1 MFSPFGDLS
10 RILLPP
16 SGTIGV
22 VEFAHSVDASKAFKS
37 VAYRRIKDSII
48 YLERGPATMFT
59 KPPGDKSSNLRHPA
73 IASAVEPVSV
83 TGASTDDSEIP
94 PGATLFV
101 KNLAFVTTDETL
113 NSAFRSLPGFAFA
126 RVQTKPDPKRPGA
139 RLSMG
144 FGFIGFRSVESAQKA
159 LSGMQG
165 AVVDG
170 HALQVKFAKRGES
183 DDKGGA
189 APIGSTKT
197 TKMIVK
203 NLPFEA
209 TKKDVREL
217 FRYVARV
224 RCQLS
229 WYLTTLV

>member
-1 MFSPFGDLS
+1 M
-10 RILLPP
+10 
-16 SGTIGV
+16 GV
-22 VEFAHSVDASKAFKS
+22 IEFVHSIDASKAFKA

-48 YLERGPATMFT
+48 YLERGPAGMFT
-59 KPPGDKSSNLRHPA
+59 RPPNNGQPTSKLA
-73 IASAVEPVSV
+73 ISSAVEPITAPEVAIDN
-83 TGASTDDSEIP
+83 TETP

-101 KNLAFVTTDETL
+101 KNLAFATTDDAL

-144 FGFIGFRSVESAQKA
+144 FGFVGFRSVESAQRA
-159 LSGMQG
+159 LPGMQG

-170 HALQVKFAKRGES
+170 HALQVKFAKRGEAEG
-183 DDKGGA
+183 KGGM
-189 APIGSTKT
+189 PSGVGSSKT

-217 FRYVARV
+217 FR
-224 RCQLS
+224 
-229 WYLTTLV
+229 

>member
-1 MFSPFGDLS
+1 M
-10 RILLPP
+10 PP

-22 VEFAHSVDASKAFKS
+22 VEFIHAVDASRAFKA

-48 YLERGPATMFT
+48 YLERGPAAMFT
-59 KPPGDKSSNLRHPA
+59 GSNSKLSDPKHPT
-73 IASAVEPVSV
+73 IASAVAPVAVKS
-83 TGASTDDSEIP
+83 TPTDDSDIP

-101 KNLAFVTTDETL
+101 KNLAFATTDETL

-144 FGFIGFRSVESAQKA
+144 FGFIGFRSVESAQRA

-165 AVVDG
+165 AIVDG

-183 DDKGGA
+183 DEKGSA
-189 APIGSTKT
+189 AALVGTAKT

-217 FRYVARV
+217 FGYVHRSDV
-224 RCQLS
+224 G
-229 WYLTTLV
+229 